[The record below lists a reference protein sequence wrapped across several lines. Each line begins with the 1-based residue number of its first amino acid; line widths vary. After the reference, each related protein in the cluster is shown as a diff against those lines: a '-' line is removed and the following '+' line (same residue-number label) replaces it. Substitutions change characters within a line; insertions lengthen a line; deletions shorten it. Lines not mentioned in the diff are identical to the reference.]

1 MKKLTLS
8 LTLSQFIAESGLP
21 ASLVRS
27 TVRQCGDWQ
36 TFREIAQD
44 VCNHGANCGFGNFIY
59 YADTIPFSKRNK
71 KALLELC
78 KEQANDIY
86 GHGMTIPAFIAG
98 FNCVDCDAEQVAIAL
113 YTGKGDDITEV
124 YNALAF
130 YALEEVA
137 RRYCD
142 ILETFNE

>member
-1 MKKLTLS
+1 MK
-8 LTLSQFIAESGLP
+8 LSQFIAESGLP

-27 TVRQCGDWQ
+27 TVRQCYGWQ
-36 TFREIAQD
+36 SFQEMAQD
-44 VCNHGANCGFGNFIY
+44 VCNHGANCGFGKFIY
-59 YADTIPFSKRNK
+59 YTDTIAFSKRNK

-86 GHGMTIPAFIAG
+86 GHCMTVPAFIAG
-98 FNCVDCDAEQVAIAL
+98 FNCVDCDAEAVAIAL
-113 YTGKGDDITEV
+113 YTGKGDSVTTV
-124 YNALAF
+124 YNALAW

-142 ILETFNE
+142 IIETFSE

>member
-1 MKKLTLS
+1 MQN

-27 TVRQCGDWQ
+27 TVRQCGGWQ
-36 TFREIAQD
+36 SFQEMAQD
-44 VCNHGANCGFGNFIY
+44 VCKCGANGGFSDFIY
-59 YADTIPFSKRNK
+59 YSETVPFAKRNK

-78 KEQANDIY
+78 RDQAQDYY
-86 GHGMTIPAFIAG
+86 GYGMTIPAFIAG

-113 YTGKGDDITEV
+113 YTGKGDNVTEV
-124 YNALAF
+124 YNALAW

-142 ILETFNE
+142 IIETFSE